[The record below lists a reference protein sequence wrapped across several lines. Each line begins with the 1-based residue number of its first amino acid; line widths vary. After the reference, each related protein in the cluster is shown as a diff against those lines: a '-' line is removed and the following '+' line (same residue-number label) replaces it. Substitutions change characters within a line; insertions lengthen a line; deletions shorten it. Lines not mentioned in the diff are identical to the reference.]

1 MSKVIRSD
9 QVDTCQSWLA
19 PDVGHGSSGQGL
31 LTAGQMEALQEQAR
45 QEGFAQGLQEGRAAG
60 TQQIQKQASQLE
72 ALFRALQEPFAE
84 LDEAVEEQLVQL
96 SLLVARQLV
105 RRELKTTPEQVIAV
119 VREAIAAL
127 PVASRELR
135 LLLHPDDI
143 EIVRDALSMQ
153 DEADNIKIVSDPVQ
167 TRGGCRILT
176 DTSQI
181 DATVESR
188 LNAIV
193 ANVLGGERRSDVD

>member
-1 MSKVIRSD
+1 MSKVIRSE
-9 QVDTCQSWLA
+9 QVDSCQSWLA
-19 PDVGHGSSGQGL
+19 PDVGHGGSSQGL
-31 LTAGQMEALQEQAR
+31 LTVGQMEALQEQAK
-45 QEGFAQGLQEGRAAG
+45 QEGYTQGLQEGRAAG
-60 TQQIQKQASQLE
+60 AQQIQSQLAQLE
-72 ALFRALQEPFAE
+72 AMFEALQKPFSD
-84 LDEAVEEQLVQL
+84 LDEAVEEQLVQM

-127 PVASRELR
+127 PVASRELK
-135 LLLHPDDI
+135 LVLHPEDI
-143 EIVRDALSMQ
+143 DIVRNAFSMH
-153 DEADNIKIVSDPVQ
+153 DEGDNIKIVSDPVL

-176 DTSQI
+176 DASQI

-193 ANVLGGERRSDVD
+193 ANVLGGERQSDVE